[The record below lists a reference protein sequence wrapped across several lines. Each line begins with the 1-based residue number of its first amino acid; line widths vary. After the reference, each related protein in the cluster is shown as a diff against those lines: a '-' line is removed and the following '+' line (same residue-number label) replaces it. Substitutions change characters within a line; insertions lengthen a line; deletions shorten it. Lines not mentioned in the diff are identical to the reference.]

1 MKITQCK
8 VNHMENPTGYQYRH
22 LTFSWIADC
31 RGSLESRIVIS
42 SAGQVV
48 KDTGWAKLDM
58 AATTLDVELKPRTRY
73 EWTVAVRN
81 EKGESITSDVNYFET
96 GKMQEPWT
104 AQWITTTGANDR
116 HPIFYH
122 TLPDGADKK
131 VTKARLYICGL
142 GLYEAYLDGVK
153 IGADWLTPGFNAYH
167 LWVQT
172 QTYDVTE
179 MMQSRPKELS
189 ILAGDGWYKSRIPFE
204 GSSVGFYGNDYR
216 VLAELHMEY
225 EDGSK
230 EVLSTDESWQVRR
243 SNITFSGIYDGEWQD
258 DTLPQGDVEA
268 VAIATPLK
276 GQLIDRLS
284 VPVRTHE
291 EFHPVL
297 VPNDAGE
304 TILDIGQNLAG
315 IFTLRV
321 HIPKG
326 QRVHIQAG
334 EVLQDGHFYRDNL
347 RTAKAEFYYTSDGE
361 EHIVRP
367 HFTFYGFRYLKI
379 EGIENFDPKDI
390 TVYALY
396 SDMPMNSQ
404 LKTGHAKLNQFLSNV
419 SWGMKSNFV
428 DLPTDCPQRDERMG
442 WTGDSQVFSETACF
456 LAQPYAFYRKYLY
469 DMEQEQ
475 KNADGCAPDFVPAV
489 TCSGKGTTA
498 WGDATTIM
506 PWNMYLYTGDI
517 TILQEHFES
526 MCGWVDYIT
535 KVDGT
540 DHGWRRQFHY
550 GDWLALDCP
559 YEGDSQVRGGTD
571 EGFIADTYYRK
582 SALITART
590 ARLLGKEDIAVKYE
604 TLADKILTDIV
615 AEYYSPNGRCCINTQ
630 TAALLTLHEGLNRQD
645 RALQQLLTLLENADD
660 KLKTGFV
667 GTPLLCEELA
677 DHGQEK
683 LADKLLLN
691 EEYPGWLHEVN
702 LGATTVWERWNSLDE
717 SGHISSTGMNSL
729 NHYAYGAVAAYIWKR
744 LVGLNPVEDAPGFHK
759 VQIIPHVNYSIG
771 SIQAVY
777 PSPVGEYR
785 IAWETLDL
793 NHVHFTVSVPPQGEA
808 YVVLPK
814 DKQNRTFTLQG
825 ETLDITYETDGAIG
839 VHRSLMDNLQV
850 LIRNPRC
857 RAILQKEVPD
867 LDWMLGFAR
876 ENPLQETLKNRK
888 YTEEKIEQIG
898 KRISEIVE

>member
-1 MKITQCK
+1 MGKIYAAKT
-8 VNHMENPTGYQYRH
+8 NHITNPLGFY
-22 LTFSWIADC
+22 LKPLVFSWKVKGC
-31 RGSLESRIVIS
+31 RGQNQKHARIVIS
-42 SAGQVV
+42 
-48 KDTGWAKLDM
+48 KNKTFTDICYDTGETELDSLSTRVEFEIQPYTRYYWKVIV
-58 AATTLDVELKPRTRY
+58 ATDVE
-73 EWTVAVRN
+73 EVI
-81 EKGESITSDVNYFET
+81 ESDVQFFET
-96 GKMQEPWT
+96 AKQDEAWTGK
-104 AQWITTTGANDR
+104 WITCSWKEGR
-116 HPIFYH
+116 HPIFSKLVS
-122 TLPDGADKK
+122 TEKE
-131 VTKARLYICGL
+131 VERARLYICGL
-142 GLYEAYLDGVK
+142 GLYEAYFTSNK
-153 IGADWLTPGFNAYH
+153 IGKPEKIGKEYLAPYCNNYDQWIQY
-167 LWVQT
+167 

-216 VLAELHMEY
+216 VLAELHIEY
-225 EDGSK
+225 ADGSK

-258 DTLPQGDVEA
+258 ETLPQGEVEA

-291 EFHPVL
+291 EFHPAL
-297 VPNDAGE
+297 VSNDAGE

-390 TVYALY
+390 TVHALY

-404 LKTGHAKLNQFLSNV
+404 LMTGHAKLNQFLSNV

-582 SALITART
+582 SALITAHT

-645 RALQQLLTLLENADD
+645 RALQQLLTLLQNADD

-759 VQIIPHVNYSIG
+759 VQIIPHINYSIG

-785 IAWETLDL
+785 IAWETPDL
-793 NHVHFTVSVPPQGEA
+793 NHVHFMVSVPPQGEA

-850 LIRNPRC
+850 LIRNPQC
-857 RAILQKEVPD
+857 RAILQEEVPD

-876 ENPLQETLKNRK
+876 ENPLQ
-888 YTEEKIEQIG
+888 
-898 KRISEIVE
+898 

>member
-1 MKITQCK
+1 MKITQCR
-8 VNHMENPTGYQYRH
+8 VNHMENPIGYQYRH
-22 LTFSWIADC
+22 LTFSWVADGVG
-31 RGSLESRIVIS
+31 RLESRIIITS
-42 SAGQVV
+42 GGQEIE
-48 KDTGWAKLDM
+48 DTGWAELDM
-58 AATTLDVELKPRTRY
+58 AATTLDVELQPRTRY
-73 EWTVAVRN
+73 EWTVSIRN
-81 EKGESITSDVNYFET
+81 EKGEKATSSGNYFET
-96 GKMQEPWT
+96 GKMQESWT
-104 AQWITTTGANDR
+104 GQWITTTGTNDR
-116 HPIFYH
+116 HPIFYRK
-122 TLPDGADKK
+122 LPTVTDKK

-142 GLYEAYLDGVK
+142 GLYEAYLDGEK
-153 IGADWLTPGFNAYH
+153 IGDAWLTPGFNAYH

-172 QTYDVTE
+172 QTCDVTE
-179 MMQSRPKELS
+179 RMQSHPSELS
-189 ILAGDGWYKSRIPFE
+189 VLVGDGWYKSRIPFE
-204 GSSVGFYGNDYR
+204 GSTKGFYGDDYR
-216 VLAELHMEY
+216 ALVELHIEY
-225 EDGSK
+225 ADGSK
-230 EVLSTDESWQVRR
+230 DVIATDEAWKVRR

-258 DTLPQGDVEA
+258 DTLPQGDPEPVVLAGE
-268 VAIATPLK
+268 LQ
-276 GQLIDRLS
+276 GQLTDQLS
-284 VPVRTHE
+284 IPVRTHE

-297 VPNDAGE
+297 VPNEAGE
-304 TILDIGQNLAG
+304 TILDVGQNLAG
-315 IFTLRV
+315 IFTLHV
-321 HIPKG
+321 QLPKDG
-326 QRVHIQAG
+326 QVRIQAG
-334 EVLQDGHFYRDNL
+334 EVLQDGQFYRDNL
-347 RTAKAEFYYTSDGE
+347 RTAKAEFRYTSDGQ
-361 EHIVRP
+361 EHVVRP
-367 HFTFYGFRYLKI
+367 HFTFYGFRYLKV
-379 EGIENFDPKDI
+379 EGIENFNPEDI

-396 SDMPMNSQ
+396 SDMPMESQ

-475 KNADGCAPDFVPAV
+475 KNADGCVPDFVPAV
-489 TCSGKGTTA
+489 TCAGKGTTA

-526 MCGWVDYIT
+526 MCSWVDYMT

-540 DHGWRRQFHY
+540 DHGWRKQFHY

-590 ARLLGKEDIAVKYE
+590 ARLLGKEEFAVKYE
-604 TLADKILTDIV
+604 ALADKILTDIT

-645 RALQQLLTLLENADD
+645 RALEQLLTLLENAED

-667 GTPLLCEELA
+667 GTPLLCQELA

-717 SGHISSTGMNSL
+717 NGHISSTGMNSL
-729 NHYAYGAVAAYIWKR
+729 NHYAYGAVTAYIWKS
-744 LVGLNPVEDAPGFHK
+744 LVGLNPLEEAPGFHK
-759 VQIIPHVNYSIG
+759 VRITPHVNYQIG
-771 SIQAVY
+771 SLQAVY

-785 IAWETLDL
+785 IAWETPDL
-793 NHVHFTVSVPPQGEA
+793 NHVHFCISVPSQGEA

-814 DKQNRTFTLQG
+814 DKQKRTYTLRG

-839 VHRSLMDNLQV
+839 VRRSITDNLQV
-850 LIRNPRC
+850 LIRNPQC
-857 RAILQKEVPD
+857 RTILQKEVPD

-876 ENPLQETLKNRK
+876 EYPLQETLQNRG
-888 YTEEKIEQIG
+888 YSSETIERIEKEIEQV
-898 KRISEIVE
+898 VE